1 MTAVPESSMSMT
13 AKQMQ
18 RQMINTPTQVFK
30 TSTNNFSTFASNKT
44 GSLYQN
50 LGQDMSQKVS
60 LN

>member
-1 MTAVPESSMSMT
+1 MSMT
-13 AKQMQ
+13 AKQFKP
-18 RQMINTPTQVFK
+18 QMSSTVGQVFNSSK
-30 TSTNNFSTFASNKT
+30 NNFSTFASNKS